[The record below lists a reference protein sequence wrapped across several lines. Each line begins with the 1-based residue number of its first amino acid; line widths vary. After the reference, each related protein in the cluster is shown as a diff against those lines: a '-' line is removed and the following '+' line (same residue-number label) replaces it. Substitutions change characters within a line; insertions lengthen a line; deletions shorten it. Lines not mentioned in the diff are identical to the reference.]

1 MHPTGSPLIWV
12 LAPMIFDNCSHIS
25 INCHKNKVENVT
37 NLVILWQRGKVKHPQ
52 FEIPNGGLVPN
63 RYVVI
68 AAARIERE

>member
-1 MHPTGSPLIWV
+1 M
-12 LAPMIFDNCSHIS
+12 
-25 INCHKNKVENVT
+25 ENVT

>member
-1 MHPTGSPLIWV
+1 MV
-12 LAPMIFDNCSHIS
+12 FDNFSHTS
-25 INCHKNKVENVT
+25 INFHRNEMENVT